1 MRHSAGTPL
10 GKVALATGGS
20 RATSLSRSAC
30 LGFAK
35 AGAPLQAGRA
45 RITMARSLVDTDRG
59 LAVAEA
65 RSALQAFDRMGATAE
80 ADRAAAFLREL
91 GVKGRT
97 GPRDAGALSRR
108 ELEVLRVESTEGLS
122 NAEIAARLFISTK
135 TAGNHVSNILTKLGL
150 RSRTEAAAYALLNL
164 PQRPLTLSA
173 DSPSR
178 SGLFQNGVANREHSP
193 CT

>member
-1 MRHSAGTPL
+1 
-10 GKVALATGGS
+10 
-20 RATSLSRSAC
+20 
-30 LGFAK
+30 
-35 AGAPLQAGRA
+35 
-45 RITMARSLVDTDRG
+45 MARSLVDTDRG

-108 ELEVLRVESTEGLS
+108 ELEVLRLVTEGMS
-122 NAEIAARLFISTK
+122 NAEIAERLFISTK

-164 PQRPLTLSA
+164 PQPPVAVSA
-173 DSPSR
+173 DHP
-178 SGLFQNGVANREHSP
+178 
-193 CT
+193 